1 MTKAP
6 YLFPC
11 FCPSITFVFI
21 LSFSYLPV
29 CPVGSDLGSPG
40 HGPRGSAARI
50 HRERRGVFGLGV
62 RTGLRRVIKGMECV
76 SVRGE
81 SCILCDSKKKENS
94 KIQYCTLMEPPSDLG

>member
-11 FCPSITFVFI
+11 YCPSITFVFI

-29 CPVGSDLGSPG
+29 CPVRCDLGSPG
-40 HGPRGSAARI
+40 RGPRGSAARI
-50 HRERRGVFGLGV
+50 RRERRGAFGLRV

-81 SCILCDSKKKENS
+81 SCIPCDSKEK
-94 KIQYCTLMEPPSDLG
+94 GR

>member
-1 MTKAP
+1 MKPP
-6 YLFPC
+6 YLFPY

-29 CPVGSDLGSPG
+29 CPVGCDLGSPG
-40 HGPRGSAARI
+40 RGPRGSVARI
-50 HRERRGVFGLGV
+50 RRERQGAFGLGV

-81 SCILCDSKKKENS
+81 SCIPCDSKEKER
-94 KIQYCTLMEPPSDLG
+94 